1 MLNGLISNYL
11 IGKPPSSQAAVNRL
25 LKFSK
30 AHDIHLERMALADW
44 QELFLQYRTTL
55 VSLRRYRTALID
67 LYQWLIDQRHID
79 ETMGSEALEALRCLV
94 ISHTNEEHVIFNDEG
109 YYGSYDELM
118 DSAVR
123 DSNDYLSAPMLY
135 AMLTLVWFGVNW
147 RTALG
152 IKKND
157 LLFGDD
163 SVEIKNIVTIRNR
176 RARDYLVDYW
186 YCGELIS
193 TSGRRYALKESAWYF
208 RSRTSE
214 HVDETALCNAIKAF
228 NKAAKGFYSFDRIH
242 DSSVYVKA
250 YTVIT
255 GLGLSVTPSP
265 ARALRPYLPKL
276 LEMSKF
282 TMEARS
288 YFALE
293 WQTFYAW
300 CKKHRAV

>member
-1 MLNGLISNYL
+1 MLNDRINNYL
-11 IGKPPSSQAAVNRL
+11 IDKPPSSQAAVNRL

-79 ETMGSEALEALRCLV
+79 ETMGNEALEALRSLV
-94 ISHTNEEHVIFNDEG
+94 ISHTNEEHTIFNDEG

-118 DSAVR
+118 DSAVK
-123 DSNDYLSAPMLY
+123 DSNDCLSAPVLY
-135 AMLTLVWFGVNW
+135 AMLTLVWFGVDW

-152 IKKND
+152 IKKSD
-157 LLFGDD
+157 FLFGDD
-163 SVEIKNIVTIRNR
+163 SVEIKGVTTIQNQ
-176 RARDYLVDYW
+176 RARDYLADYW
-186 YCGELIS
+186 YCTELVS
-193 TSGRRYALKESAWYF
+193 ASGRRYALKESAWYF

-214 HVDETALCNAIKAF
+214 HIDETALCNVIKSF

-250 YTVIT
+250 HAVIT

-265 ARALRPYLPKL
+265 AQALRPYLPKL
-276 LEMSKF
+276 LEMSAF
-282 TMEARS
+282 TTGARS
-288 YFALE
+288 YFVLE

-300 CKKHRAV
+300 CKKHRAA